1 MITWALYPAP
11 TPSERWLQEQ
21 QDQWNLRVAEARG
34 DAKKMVMASLRD
46 PYSAVLGELVT
57 HEIILDNKS
66 VMAVCGSINAKNGF
80 GGYVGERRSRLSRKS
95 NRVRY
100 ERTPSSNGYGLRR
113 VAADRS
119 TLQLTAI
126 LQTSSFRLTA
136 IHVPRPDMSAEVI
149 GH

>member
-1 MITWALYPAP
+1 MSARKLIVWGALIGSGVITWALYPAP

-80 GGYVGERRSRLSRKS
+80 GGYVGERRFVYLGSQIG
-95 NRVRY
+95 VRY
-100 ERTPSSNGYGLRR
+100 ERDPIFQR
-113 VAADRS
+113 VWPQACSR
-119 TLQLTAI
+119 
-126 LQTSSFRLTA
+126 
-136 IHVPRPDMSAEVI
+136 
-149 GH
+149 